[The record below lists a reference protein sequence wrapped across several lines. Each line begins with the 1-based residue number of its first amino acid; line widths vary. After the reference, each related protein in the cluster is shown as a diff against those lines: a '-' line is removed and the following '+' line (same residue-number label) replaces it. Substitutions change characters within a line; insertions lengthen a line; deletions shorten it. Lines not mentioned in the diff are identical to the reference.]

1 VIRLVRDASAVVL
14 ATFVS
19 LAAIGALAYSLRESD
34 RRNWEQHRR
43 SEDDR
48 RELREREKAAE
59 ARVEANRAL
68 IEHLIRRVEALESR
82 LAAPYP
88 ER

>member
-1 VIRLVRDASAVVL
+1 MIRFVRDASSIIL

-19 LAAIGALAYSLRESD
+19 LAAIGALAYSLREGD

-43 SEDDR
+43 SEADR
-48 RELREREKAAE
+48 VALHAREAAAE

-68 IEHLIRRVEALESR
+68 IEHLVRRVEALERRIEPPS
-82 LAAPYP
+82 P
-88 ER
+88 E